1 MSRNRS
7 TVDLAERWAQL
18 TGTPIQE
25 ARQRV
30 RVLRLDGLLPDSRVN
45 RRALTADEVAA
56 FIVGALH
63 DEHLTAPTL
72 VRKFAKM
79 RPADGLATPTPLM
92 TRLKRLT
99 LVDAVAELLR
109 QSREGGPQLAVS
121 LTVSTTHA
129 YASLVVGEA
138 GGDPSVLVYGAL
150 PDDADGPPWT
160 LQRDVTLPGPVLGRM
175 ARIIG
180 EPSEAMPAKINTY
193 EAAIAANET

>member
-1 MSRNRS
+1 MPRNRS

-18 TGTPIQE
+18 TGVPLKE

-30 RVLRLDGLLPDSRVN
+30 RVLRLDGLLPDSRAH

-63 DEHLTAPTL
+63 DEHLSAPAM
-72 VRKFAKM
+72 VRKYAKM
-79 RPADGLATPTPLM
+79 RPTDGLATPTPLM
-92 TRLKRLT
+92 TKLKRLT

-121 LTVSTTHA
+121 LAVSTSHA
-129 YASLVVGEA
+129 YASLLVGEA
-138 GGDPSVLVYGAL
+138 GAEPAVVTYGNL
-150 PDDADGPPWT
+150 PDDADGPPWP

-175 ARIIG
+175 ARMIG
-180 EPSEAMPAKINTY
+180 EPTEAMQAKIDAY
-193 EAAIAANET
+193 EAKKAPR